1 MIRLHARRAAVVLT
15 SVLLFAACSSLQ
27 AQETKGQRVYFSG
40 HSFHYFMPP
49 ILADIAKKADIK
61 EHTQLGLSAIGGSRV
76 YQHWAPA
83 QTNTSKTAKI
93 DLPADTITVLSTSR
107 FPSSGEL
114 MVETSEG
121 DVVVTCTGK
130 TANT

>member
-27 AQETKGQRVYFSG
+27 AQETKGQRIYFSG

-61 EHTQLGLSAIGGSRV
+61 DHTQLGLSAIGGSRV

-83 QTNTSKTAKI
+83 QTATPKVFKDI
-93 DLPADTITVLSTSR
+93 DLPADTITVASTAR
-107 FPSSGEL
+107 FPSAGEL

-121 DVVVTCTGK
+121 DRKSTRL
-130 TANT
+130 N